1 MIEIPSREA
10 VDDEQN
16 PDWPDPVPYFE
27 FSERQQEILQFLWN
41 RLSPYPPSF
50 REIGTA
56 VGLTGPSAVR
66 YQIDELQAK
75 GWVRRHPRRPRA
87 LEVRQRNGQLPVRP
101 ELPGTNYRPVPPWGL
116 SPQALVR
123 PCRSGTTIGSCPWS
137 LSAADNYS
145 SLRVRGDSMIDAAI
159 LDGDWV
165 AVRQQTTA
173 ENGEIV
179 VAMIDGQATVK
190 TLRCANGPGLA
201 DATEPRVRADS
212 CRERHSSWQGG

>member
-27 FSERQQEILQFLWN
+27 LSERQQEILQFLWN

-101 ELPGTNYRPVPPWGL
+101 ELPGTNYRPVPPWGFV
-116 SPQALVR
+116 PAGPREALQIRDDDWQLPVELVG
-123 PCRSGTTIGSCPWS
+123 SGQ
-137 LSAADNYS
+137 LFL
-145 SLRVRGDSMIDAAI
+145 LRVRG
-159 LDGDWV
+159 
-165 AVRQQTTA
+165 T
-173 ENGEIV
+173 
-179 VAMIDGQATVK
+179 
-190 TLRCANGPGLA
+190 P
-201 DATEPRVRADS
+201 
-212 CRERHSSWQGG
+212 

>member
-1 MIEIPSREA
+1 
-10 VDDEQN
+10 
-16 PDWPDPVPYFE
+16 
-27 FSERQQEILQFLWN
+27 
-41 RLSPYPPSF
+41 
-50 REIGTA
+50 
-56 VGLTGPSAVR
+56 
-66 YQIDELQAK
+66 
-75 GWVRRHPRRPRA
+75 
-87 LEVRQRNGQLPVRP
+87 
-101 ELPGTNYRPVPPWGL
+101 
-116 SPQALVR
+116 
-123 PCRSGTTIGSCPWS
+123 
-137 LSAADNYS
+137 
-145 SLRVRGDSMIDAAI
+145 MIDAAI